1 MCESIDHIGLDPT
14 HARQS
19 SNLLICAALNIP
31 YEPDSHPP
39 NVHCEA
45 IPISIHFYATPALQ
59 HLYEPDSFF
68 YAWGPFSARQSLGGA
83 TEITLRACGEPDY
96 LIALPRQPG
105 DVTDTDTYQTHCPE
119 AACPTVL
126 LMGTVESAT
135 GRVNSGPSLMYYDLH
150 STVYDS
156 STKSSVS
163 FTVAAYFRNGARWA
177 NFPPLKLHTHIMVAA
192 HVIGITTDDLRLA
205 LMVDDVY
212 FLPTLPYAPPTPTGA
227 GSQIS

>member
-83 TEITLRACGEPDY
+83 TEITLRAYEVHRYDPTSLTSTLRTLLAVVSLTISSHYPDSPGTL
-96 LIALPRQPG
+96 LIRIPIKPTVQRQRVLRFFLWARWNPPQVASIVGRHSCTTTYILRYMIPRQR
-105 DVTDTDTYQTHCPE
+105 VRS
-119 AACPTVL
+119 ASRL
-126 LMGTVESAT
+126 LRTSEMAPD
-135 GRVNSGPSLMYYDLH
+135 GP
-150 STVYDS
+150 
-156 STKSSVS
+156 
-163 FTVAAYFRNGARWA
+163 
-177 NFPPLKLHTHIMVAA
+177 I
-192 HVIGITTDDLRLA
+192 
-205 LMVDDVY
+205 
-212 FLPTLPYAPPTPTGA
+212 FLP
-227 GSQIS
+227 